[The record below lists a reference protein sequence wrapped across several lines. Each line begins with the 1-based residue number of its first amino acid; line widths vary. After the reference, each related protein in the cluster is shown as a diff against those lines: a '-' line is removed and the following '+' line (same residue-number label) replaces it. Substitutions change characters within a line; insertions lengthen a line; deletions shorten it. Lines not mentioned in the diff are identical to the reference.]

1 MCNGRYPRTLRD
13 RILEAPPESLVDEN
27 ADNLDPHKIW
37 AAMMTN
43 EKTGGH
49 GAHLSSCQ
57 AWGGHEPPNSSKGSW
72 SRAERRPQRSRRLPN
87 LRGGSDG
94 LRKRLLPSSRAE
106 FDTDHR
112 PEVRAA
118 HRHRLRHDH
127 EKVGRA
133 PIPSRP
139 PAVRSR
145 ARHEQV
151 PPAARRRGDR
161 AAHGAVGRLAARS

>member
-1 MCNGRYPRTLRD
+1 MKVMSQDFIGSGAIAMAYVHGRYPRTLRE
-13 RILEAPPESLVDEN
+13 RILEASPESLVDEN
-27 ADNLDPHKIW
+27 ADNLDQHKIW

-94 LRKRLLPSSRAE
+94 LRTTS
-106 FDTDHR
+106 
-112 PEVRAA
+112 
-118 HRHRLRHDH
+118 
-127 EKVGRA
+127 
-133 PIPSRP
+133 PIIES
-139 PAVRSR
+139 
-145 ARHEQV
+145 
-151 PPAARRRGDR
+151 
-161 AAHGAVGRLAARS
+161 